1 MQLIELNKSTKIYW
15 LVVTVITLSVIRE
28 PLFFLHPRI
37 WAEDGVIHIN
47 SVFIN
52 GLWGSLISPHLGY
65 YSLFNNYVTTIGMK
79 FFGLSGI
86 AYVTTWMSFLVIL
99 LTILSPLAL
108 QSKFWNSDAKKIT
121 LILFLL
127 ISGSAEIW
135 LNTVNSQFY
144 FCLFTALVFLS
155 EPIEFKGWRWI
166 YILFMMV
173 NAVMTGITSVAL
185 APFFIYKYLKSPSKS
200 SKEKFLVALI
210 IFGACVQI
218 YSLIYL
224 KISSDVSRFDL
235 SNIVNFPKGFYQ
247 NIVGILIYPG
257 RVIHA
262 FFVLFIPIIFL
273 LNKEARAVENSLP
286 LIVAIYLSAL
296 FAFLSLGMNG
306 GGRYSY
312 ASSGLT
318 FIFLLNLLSLKKINK
333 FTHLLTYIFLVII
346 LYGAALR
353 YFETKNFYD
362 PEWKKFTLNNIIE
375 LPENKLMLEVFPQ
388 WPNTNFV
395 IIFSKENLDKFK
407 K

>member
-1 MQLIELNKSTKIYW
+1 LRLLKLKISTKIFW
-15 LVVTVITLSVIRE
+15 VVAIVFIISVCRE

-37 WAEDGVIHIN
+37 WAEEGVIHIN
-47 SVFIN
+47 SVLTN

-65 YSLFNNYVTTIGMK
+65 YSLFNNYVTSVGMK

-99 LTILSPLAL
+99 LTVLSPLVL
-108 QSKFWNSDAKKIT
+108 QSKFWDSDAKKIT

-127 ISGSAEIW
+127 IGGSPEIW

-155 EPIEFKGWRWI
+155 EPIEFKGWKWI

-185 APFFIYKYLKSPSKS
+185 APFFIYKYLKSSTKS
-200 SKEKFLVALI
+200 SKEKILVALL

-224 KISSDVSRFDL
+224 KISSDISRFDI
-235 SNIVNFPKGFYQ
+235 SNIVNFPNGFYR
-247 NIVGILIYPG
+247 NIVGILNFPG
-257 RVIHA
+257 WVIHA
-262 FFVLFIPIIFL
+262 IFALLIPIFL

-286 LIVAIYLSAL
+286 LIIAIYLSAL
-296 FAFLSLGMNG
+296 FAFLSLGMVG

-312 ASSGLT
+312 ASSSLT
-318 FIFLLNLLSLKKINK
+318 FIFLLNLLSLKKVNK
-333 FTHLLTYIFLVII
+333 FTHLLTYIFLLII

-353 YFETKNFYD
+353 YFETKNVYD
-362 PEWKKFTLNNIIE
+362 PGWKKFTLSNISE

-388 WPNTNFV
+388 WPNTNWA
-395 IIFSKENLDKFK
+395 IIFSKEDLDKFK